1 MIIELLYQDKFKFN
15 FEEDLFN
22 KYSERLENISKQS
35 IVHFTQRR
43 VSEKKMLDEIDKKK
57 SSTYIIILEENG
69 KNLNTEQFKDI
80 IFNSYA
86 KKIIFLIGGTNGF
99 KKNVLEKADITISL
113 SNMTLTHSFA
123 AILLSE
129 QIYRS
134 VTIKIG
140 HPYHR
145 E

>member
-1 MIIELLYQDKFKFN
+1 VIIELLYQDKFKFN

-99 KKNVLEKADITISL
+99 KKNVLEKADLTISL
-113 SNMTLTHSFA
+113 SKMTLTHSFA
-123 AILLSE
+123 AIILSE

>member
-69 KNLNTEQFKDI
+69 KNLSTEQFKDI
-80 IFNSYA
+80 IFNSSA

>member
-43 VSEKKMLDEIDKKK
+43 VSEKKMLNEIDKKK
-57 SSTYIIILEENG
+57 NSTYIIILEENG

-80 IFNSYA
+80 IFNSSA

-99 KKNVLEKADITISL
+99 KKNVLEKADLTISL
-113 SNMTLTHSFA
+113 SKMTLTHSFA

>member
-57 SSTYIIILEENG
+57 SNTYIIILEENG

-80 IFNSYA
+80 IFNSSA

-99 KKNVLEKADITISL
+99 KKNVLEKADLTISL
-113 SNMTLTHSFA
+113 SKMTLTHSFA

>member
-1 MIIELLYQDKFKFN
+1 MIIELLYQDKFKFK

-22 KYSERLENISKQS
+22 KYTERLENISKQS

-99 KKNVLEKADITISL
+99 KKNVLEKADLTISL
-113 SNMTLTHSFA
+113 SKMTLTHSFA

>member
-35 IVHFTQRR
+35 IVHFTQRK

-57 SSTYIIILEENG
+57 SSTYIVILEENG

-80 IFNSYA
+80 IFNSSA

-99 KKNVLEKADITISL
+99 KKNVLEKADLTISL
-113 SNMTLTHSFA
+113 SKMTLTHSFA

>member
-35 IVHFTQRR
+35 IVHFTQKK

-80 IFNSYA
+80 IFNSSA

-99 KKNVLEKADITISL
+99 KKDVLKKADITISL

>member
-1 MIIELLYQDKFKFN
+1 MIIELLYQDKFKFK

-80 IFNSYA
+80 IFNSSA

>member
-1 MIIELLYQDKFKFN
+1 MIIELLYQDKFKFK

-80 IFNSYA
+80 IFNSSA

-99 KKNVLEKADITISL
+99 KKNVLEKADLTISL
-113 SNMTLTHSFA
+113 SKMTLTHSFA
-123 AILLSE
+123 AIILSE

>member
-1 MIIELLYQDKFKFN
+1 MIIELLYQDKFNFN
-15 FEEDLFN
+15 FEKDLFN

-99 KKNVLEKADITISL
+99 KKNVLEKADLKISL
-113 SNMTLTHSFA
+113 SKMTLTHSFA
-123 AILLSE
+123 AIILSE

>member
-15 FEEDLFN
+15 FEKDLFN

-43 VSEKKMLDEIDKKK
+43 VSEKKKLDEINKKN

-69 KNLNTEQFKDI
+69 KNLNTEKFKDL
-80 IFNSYA
+80 IFNSPA

-99 KKNVLEKADITISL
+99 KKDIIEKADLTISL
-113 SNMTLTHSFA
+113 SKMTLTHSFA
-123 AILLSE
+123 AIILSE

>member
-35 IVHFTQRR
+35 IVHFTQRK

-57 SSTYIIILEENG
+57 SSTYIVILEENG

-80 IFNSYA
+80 IFNSSA

-99 KKNVLEKADITISL
+99 KKNVLEKADLTISL
-113 SNMTLTHSFA
+113 SRMTLTHSFA

>member
-15 FEEDLFN
+15 FEKDLFS
-22 KYSERLENISKQS
+22 KYNERLKKISKQS
-35 IVHFTQRR
+35 IIHFTQKR
-43 VSEKKMLDEIDKKK
+43 VSEKKMLEEVDKKNNN
-57 SSTYIIILEENG
+57 TCIFILEEKG
-69 KNLNTEQFKDI
+69 KNLSTEQFKDL
-80 IFNSYA
+80 IFNSSA

-99 KKNVLEKADITISL
+99 KKSILEKADLTISL
-113 SNMTLTHSFA
+113 SKMTLTHSFA
-123 AILLSE
+123 AIILSE

>member
-80 IFNSYA
+80 IFNSSA

-99 KKNVLEKADITISL
+99 KKDVLEKADLTISL
-113 SNMTLTHSFA
+113 SKMTLTHSFA

>member
-1 MIIELLYQDKFKFN
+1 VIIELLYQDKFKFK

-22 KYSERLENISKQS
+22 KYTERLENISKQS

-80 IFNSYA
+80 IFNSSA

-99 KKNVLEKADITISL
+99 KKDVLKKADITISL

>member
-22 KYSERLENISKQS
+22 KYSERLENVSKQS
-35 IVHFTQRR
+35 IVYFTQRR
-43 VSEKKMLDEIDKKK
+43 VSEKKMLNEIDKKK
-57 SSTYIIILEENG
+57 NSTYIIILEENG

-80 IFNSYA
+80 IFNSSA

-99 KKNVLEKADITISL
+99 KKDVLKKADITISL

-140 HPYHR
+140 HTYHR

>member
-99 KKNVLEKADITISL
+99 KKNVLEKADLTISL

>member
-1 MIIELLYQDKFKFN
+1 MIIELLYQDKFKFK

-22 KYSERLENISKQS
+22 KYTERLENISKQS

-43 VSEKKMLDEIDKKK
+43 VSEKKMLNEIDKKK
-57 SSTYIIILEENG
+57 NSTYIIILEENG

-80 IFNSYA
+80 IFNSSA

>member
-1 MIIELLYQDKFKFN
+1 MIIELLYQDKFKFH

-22 KYSERLENISKQS
+22 KYSKRLENISKQS

-57 SSTYIIILEENG
+57 SNTYIIILEENG

-80 IFNSYA
+80 IFNSSA

-99 KKNVLEKADITISL
+99 KKNVLEKADLKISL
-113 SNMTLTHSFA
+113 SKMTLTHSFA

>member
-1 MIIELLYQDKFKFN
+1 VIIELLYQDKFKFN

-69 KNLNTEQFKDI
+69 KNLNTDQFKDI
-80 IFNSYA
+80 IFNSSA

-99 KKNVLEKADITISL
+99 KKNVLEKADLTISL
-113 SNMTLTHSFA
+113 SKMTLTHSFA

>member
-1 MIIELLYQDKFKFN
+1 VIIELLYQDKFKFN

-35 IVHFTQRR
+35 IVHFTQRK

-57 SSTYIIILEENG
+57 SSTYIVILEENG

-80 IFNSYA
+80 IFNSSA

-99 KKNVLEKADITISL
+99 KKNVLEKADLTISL
-113 SNMTLTHSFA
+113 SKMTLTHSFA

>member
-80 IFNSYA
+80 IFNSSA

-99 KKNVLEKADITISL
+99 KKNVLEKADLTISL
-113 SNMTLTHSFA
+113 SKMTLTHSFA
-123 AILLSE
+123 AIILSE

>member
-15 FEEDLFN
+15 FEKDLFN
-22 KYSERLENISKQS
+22 KYNERLENLSKQS
-35 IVHFTQRR
+35 IVHFTQKR
-43 VSEKKMLDEIDKKK
+43 VSEKRMLEELEKKNNN
-57 SSTYIIILEENG
+57 TYIVILEEKG
-69 KNLNTEQFKDI
+69 RNLRTEQFKDL
-80 IFNSYA
+80 IFNSSA

-99 KKNVLEKADITISL
+99 KKNILEKADLTISL
-113 SNMTLTHSFA
+113 SKMTLTHSFA
-123 AILLSE
+123 AIILSE

-134 VTIKIG
+134 ITIKIG

>member
-15 FEEDLFN
+15 FEKDLFN

-43 VSEKKMLDEIDKKK
+43 VSEKKMLDEIYKKK

-69 KNLNTEQFKDI
+69 KNLNTKQFKDL
-80 IFNSYA
+80 IFNSSA
-86 KKIIFLIGGTNGF
+86 KKIIFFIGGTNGF
-99 KKNVLEKADITISL
+99 KKDILEKSNLTISL
-113 SNMTLTHSFA
+113 SKMTLTHSFA
-123 AILLSE
+123 AIILSE

-134 VTIKIG
+134 VTIKLG

>member
-15 FEEDLFN
+15 FEKDLFN

-99 KKNVLEKADITISL
+99 KKDVLEKADLTISL
-113 SNMTLTHSFA
+113 SKMTLTHSFA